1 MINLNIDRNICYMIF
16 PGHMITTNGTDGKIE
31 LSDELKIAI
40 SAEVRA
46 QIVPVVKEIVH
57 EVVTEIRS
65 VMTEVMAPIY
75 DELNRLRTS
84 TTGTTTSTTTTTNGS
99 NTNNTLQMHAASAA
113 ATSITTPATVVTYP
127 SDSAIL
133 AEVYAATNNVAVTM
147 GGTACADAATAA
159 AVAAQ
164 NAQLQQFLKENAS
177 STYNPNKGKMY
188 MEDGVGTKNPD
199 DFVEQPSEPRARE
212 STSDCAAYNYVYY
225 NTASAVPIM
234 SMLEPGSNACVCQ
247 KVPSIFLGKE
257 GGKISFLVDTRTV
270 PLKDLTADNLG
281 SWTCRFTAH
290 MKSRKYMVKK
300 GKVIGHVKQY
310 GQIYSVPHDY
320 DYILHRQY
328 YCHGNTIGPATIRKN
343 IWYLS
348 NKLHGGE
355 VIGCAIISYEIG
367 DNATVKISKLRQ
379 RTLLNNSSEN
389 LRLLKAEIS
398 TAPEEMD
405 VSHVVMDPNAE
416 LQRFVSNIQVPQQ

>member
-1 MINLNIDRNICYMIF
+1 
-16 PGHMITTNGTDGKIE
+16 
-31 LSDELKIAI
+31 
-40 SAEVRA
+40 
-46 QIVPVVKEIVH
+46 
-57 EVVTEIRS
+57 
-65 VMTEVMAPIY
+65 
-75 DELNRLRTS
+75 
-84 TTGTTTSTTTTTNGS
+84 
-99 NTNNTLQMHAASAA
+99 
-113 ATSITTPATVVTYP
+113 
-127 SDSAIL
+127 
-133 AEVYAATNNVAVTM
+133 
-147 GGTACADAATAA
+147 
-159 AVAAQ
+159 
-164 NAQLQQFLKENAS
+164 
-177 STYNPNKGKMY
+177 MY
-188 MEDGVGTKNPD
+188 
-199 DFVEQPSEPRARE
+199 
-212 STSDCAAYNYVYY
+212 
-225 NTASAVPIM
+225 
-234 SMLEPGSNACVCQ
+234 
-247 KVPSIFLGKE
+247 
-257 GGKISFLVDTRTV
+257 TRTV

-310 GQIYSVPHDY
+310 GQVYSVPHDY

-389 LRLLKAEIS
+389 LRLLKAEMS
-398 TAPEEMD
+398 AAPEEMD
-405 VSHVVMDPNAE
+405 VSNVAMNPNAE

>member
-1 MINLNIDRNICYMIF
+1 MT
-16 PGHMITTNGTDGKIE
+16 PKGHMVANGADGKIE
-31 LSDELKIAI
+31 LSDELKVAIA
-40 SAEVRA
+40 AEVRA
-46 QIVPVVKEIVH
+46 QIVPVVKEIVR

-65 VMTEVMAPIY
+65 VMTE
-75 DELNRLRTS
+75 L
-84 TTGTTTSTTTTTNGS
+84 
-99 NTNNTLQMHAASAA
+99 HAASAA
-113 ATSITTPATVVTYP
+113 TPSITAPATVVAYP
-127 SDSAIL
+127 SESAIL
-133 AEVYAATNNVAVTM
+133 AEVYAATSNVAVTM

-164 NAQLQQFLKENAS
+164 NAQLQQFLKENAG
-177 STYNPNKGKMY
+177 TAYDPNKGKMY
-188 MEDGVGTKNPD
+188 MENGIGAKSPE

-234 SMLEPGSNACVCQ
+234 SMLDPGSNICVCQ

-300 GKVIGHVKQY
+300 GKVVGHVKQY
-310 GQIYSVPHDY
+310 GQVYSVPHDY

-398 TAPEEMD
+398 ATQEEMD
-405 VSHVVMDPNAE
+405 VSNVAMNPNAE
-416 LQRFVSNIQVPQQ
+416 LQRFIIASSKMSAYWWKNILNKHLDILWEQNGNK

>member
-1 MINLNIDRNICYMIF
+1 MTSSTTIS
-16 PGHMITTNGTDGKIE
+16 HMIANGADGKIE
-31 LSDELKIAI
+31 LSDELKVAIAT
-40 SAEVRA
+40 EVRA
-46 QIVPVVKEIVH
+46 QIVPVVKEIVR

-75 DELNRLRTS
+75 DELNRLR
-84 TTGTTTSTTTTTNGS
+84 STTTATANGG
-99 NTNNTLQMHAASAA
+99 NANALQLHAASAVG
-113 ATSITTPATVVTYP
+113 TSIATPATVVAYP
-127 SDSAIL
+127 SESAIL
-133 AEVYAATNNVAVTM
+133 AEVYAATSNVAVSM

-164 NAQLQQFLKENAS
+164 NAQLQQFLKENAG
-177 STYNPNKGKMY
+177 STYDPNKGKMY
-188 MEDGVGTKNPD
+188 IEDGIATKSPE

-234 SMLEPGSNACVCQ
+234 SMLEPGSNTCVCQ
-247 KVPSIFLGKE
+247 KVPSIYLGKE

-300 GKVIGHVKQY
+300 GKVIGYVKQY
-310 GQIYSVPHDY
+310 GQVYSVPHDY

-389 LRLLKAEIS
+389 LRLLKGEIS
-398 TAPEEMD
+398 ATPEEMD
-405 VSHVVMDPNAE
+405 VSNVTMNPNAE
-416 LQRFVSNIQVPQQ
+416 LQRFVSNIQVQQQ